1 MGIKFVFNINLFMII
16 LLFNISENKKVL
28 IFSDDFDG
36 KKLNLDLWKI
46 KNGWHCEYFV

>member
-1 MGIKFVFNINLFMII
+1 MII

-36 KKLNLDLWKI
+36 NGLNLNLWKI
-46 KNGWHCEYFV
+46 REGLESECYV